1 MQDNPHPYFLY
12 SSLLIAQSRK
22 KKERHVT
29 FATQTK
35 RWSSLSQTQQ
45 ESPPFPTHGGTRWL
59 RRMGTGYPTH
69 IFLDFSFISVHL
81 ATNGLCVW
89 LQGVTYSEGYSKSRV
104 WGSQPSCSNPTDFIF
119 SPLVFLSCLCIKRF
133 LITNVF
139 SSVQRLIYE
148 ILMRK
153 ICLLGDA
160 EAHRGQFTFC
170 FISQPGVLQKRK
182 QNESSTEHKHRNIN
196 SEIYV

>member
-1 MQDNPHPYFLY
+1 MKLPFPNAAGITTVSYPWWNQMAQKDGDRLSHPYLSGFFFHFSAFGYEWLVC
-12 SSLLIAQSRK
+12 LAARC
-22 KKERHVT
+22 HV
-29 FATQTK
+29 Q
-35 RWSSLSQTQQ
+35 R
-45 ESPPFPTHGGTRWL
+45 
-59 RRMGTGYPTH
+59 
-69 IFLDFSFISVHL
+69 
-81 ATNGLCVW
+81 GLFQK
-89 LQGVTYSEGYSKSRV
+89 QGVRQSALLFKPH
-104 WGSQPSCSNPTDFIF
+104 WLHF